1 MRNKS
6 NDKGKMNIIYFNKNE
21 HRTFN
26 KKRIAGLII
35 LLLII
40 VMFIVGYI
48 LYATNEE
55 FRNFMD
61 INILR
66 KEISENNL
74 NSIVLEDY
82 DKSNIYAYSNKIA
95 VLKDNILSLY
105 TSSGR
110 KDGELQVQ
118 ISTPMAYSN
127 GRYFMIAQQ
136 DSSKAYLIRDNEIV
150 WEKDLEGNISRVSVN
165 SDGYSSIV
173 LTGTAYKSVIVVFD
187 NQGNELFKYM
197 SNTIT
202 VDSAISEDNQYLSFA
217 EVNISGTFVQ
227 SNIKILSI
235 EKAKTS
241 PNEANVFTYN
251 ADSNSLILNIKYQ
264 NNNKLVCMYDDSVH
278 VIKNNAD
285 TKVADLNNS
294 GMTFYSIELSNYLV
308 GTVEST
314 SGLLDTQTEVQI
326 INMDNQKQNIYNFN
340 GVTKELYSYGNK
352 IALNLGSE
360 VHFID
365 TNGWLIKKYTSS
377 QEIRKIVITDDIAGI
392 IYRDKIEIV
401 NL

>member
-6 NDKGKMNIIYFNKNE
+6 NEKGNNIIYFNKNE
-21 HRTFN
+21 NRTFN

-35 LLLII
+35 LLVII
-40 VMFIVGYI
+40 VIFIVGYI

-55 FRNFMD
+55 FRTFMD
-61 INILR
+61 INVLR
-66 KEISENNL
+66 KEITENNL

-95 VLKDNILSLY
+95 VLKDNKLSLY
-105 TSSGR
+105 TASGR
-110 KDGELQVQ
+110 QEGQLEVQ
-118 ISTPMAYSN
+118 ISTPITYSN
-127 GRYFMIAQQ
+127 GRFFMLAQQ

-165 SDGYSSIV
+165 SAGYSSII
-173 LTGTAYKSVIVVFD
+173 LTGTAYKTVIVVFD

-197 SNTIT
+197 SSTIT

-227 SNIKILSI
+227 SDIKTLSI

-278 VIKNNAD
+278 VIKNNED
-285 TKVADLNNS
+285 TKVADINSS
-294 GMTFYSIELSNYLV
+294 GMTFYSIELNNHLV

-314 SGLLDTQTEVQI
+314 SGLLDTQTSVQI
-326 INMDNQKQNIYNFN
+326 INMDNQNQSTYNFN

-360 VHFID
+360 VHFIE

-377 QEIRKIVITDDIAGI
+377 QEIRKIVITDEIAGI
-392 IYRDKIEIV
+392 VYRDKIEIV

>member
-1 MRNKS
+1 MRNKG
-6 NDKGKMNIIYFNKNE
+6 NEKGNNIIYFNKNE

-35 LLLII
+35 LLVII
-40 VMFIVGYI
+40 VIFIVGYI

-55 FRNFMD
+55 FRTFMD
-61 INILR
+61 MNVLR
-66 KEISENNL
+66 KEITENNL

-95 VLKDNILSLY
+95 VLKDNKLSLY
-105 TSSGR
+105 TASGR
-110 KDGELQVQ
+110 QEGQLEVQ
-118 ISTPMAYSN
+118 ISTPITYSN

-165 SDGYSSIV
+165 SAGYSSII
-173 LTGTAYKSVIVVFD
+173 LTGTAYKTVIVVFD

-197 SNTIT
+197 SSTIT

-227 SNIKILSI
+227 SNIKTLSI

-241 PNEANVFTYN
+241 PNEANVYTYN

-278 VIKNNAD
+278 VIKNNED
-285 TKVADLNNS
+285 TKVADINSS
-294 GMTFYSIELSNYLV
+294 GMTFYSIELNNHLV

-314 SGLLDTQTEVQI
+314 SGLLDTQTSVQI
-326 INMDNQKQNIYNFN
+326 INMDNQNQSTYNFN

-360 VHFID
+360 VHFIE

-377 QEIRKIVITDDIAGI
+377 QEIRKIVITDEIAGI
-392 IYRDKIEIV
+392 VYRDKIEIV